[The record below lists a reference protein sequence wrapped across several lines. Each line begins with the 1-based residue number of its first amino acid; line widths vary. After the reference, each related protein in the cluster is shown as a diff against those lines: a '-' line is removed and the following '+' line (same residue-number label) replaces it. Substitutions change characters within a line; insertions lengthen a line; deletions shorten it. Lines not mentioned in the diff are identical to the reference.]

1 MVYNKDN
8 MDSLIKLVRKA
19 MIDND
24 INNNELAA
32 KMGKSK
38 QYISNLLSDRND
50 NININ
55 LLCDI
60 VTACNCQL
68 IIDIVPAENN
78 VE

>member
-8 MDSLIKLVRKA
+8 MDSLIKLIRKA

-24 INNNELAA
+24 INNNTLAA

-55 LLCDI
+55 LLCDL
-60 VTACNCQL
+60 VTACNCRL
-68 IIDIVPAENN
+68 IIDIVPVENGK
-78 VE
+78 E